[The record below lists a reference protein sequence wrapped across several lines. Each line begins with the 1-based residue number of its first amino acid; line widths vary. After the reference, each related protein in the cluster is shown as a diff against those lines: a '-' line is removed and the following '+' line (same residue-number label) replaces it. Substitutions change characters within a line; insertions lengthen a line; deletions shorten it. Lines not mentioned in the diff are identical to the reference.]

1 MCSVNETTQ
10 LELSELHEAVLD
22 RTKWRRMVGR
32 QVALDK
38 TKWRRMVGRVAR
50 WRLIVRSGEGWS
62 GGSPGGG

>member
-1 MCSVNETTQ
+1 MEKDGR
-10 LELSELHEAVLD
+10 E
-22 RTKWRRMVGR
+22 GR
-32 QVALDK
+32 QVAVDS